1 MDQATNNILQQMDG
15 PGHTIF
21 GNDTGLINNAII
33 KSGVGINRWEP
44 LFFNPQKNTIEPF
57 NRIGENTVL
66 SGLDSYSEKC
76 DFNKKIM

>member
-15 PGHTIF
+15 TEHVLF
-21 GNDTGLINNAII
+21 GNDTGLINNAVA

-57 NRIGENTVL
+57 ARIGENTVL
-66 SGLDSYSEKC
+66 KGLDAYSENC
-76 DFNKKIM
+76 DQIKKM